1 MYKRQIYT
9 CAGPEI
15 AVASTKAY
23 TTQIVVL
30 LLLAMYIAQSLG
42 KEDEDYRELIAGI
55 SDLPKQIEM
64 ILKDEK
70 LFEKYAK
77 YLSLIHI

>member
-1 MYKRQIYT
+1 
-9 CAGPEI
+9 
-15 AVASTKAY
+15 
-23 TTQIVVL
+23 
-30 LLLAMYIAQSLG
+30 MYIAQSLG

-77 YLSLIHI
+77 